1 MRWCQFSTC
10 VLSWNPRLH
19 PEPHVGYALSESQEW
34 LEESDSEED
43 SSSDEEGA
51 EGEDG
56 DQEEDSAEEGAGEG
70 HSRTQLLRLP
80 CCGGG
85 PPGGVCGGWSK
96 QVAVQCS
103 LL

>member
-1 MRWCQFSTC
+1 MRWYQFSTC
-10 VLSWNPRLH
+10 VLSWDPRLH

-70 HSRTQLLRLP
+70 HSRTQLRRCRAAEGARLTAFVA
-80 CCGGG
+80 GG
-85 PPGGVCGGWSK
+85 SK
-96 QVAVQCS
+96 QVAIVA
-103 LL
+103 LP